1 MSSQPSQS
9 TSDKFILTLALLTV
23 IGVVGYYVLNAP
35 DKRSA
40 GEKVSDAISE
50 LPNGVTKAS
59 RQLESRT
66 PADKLNDA
74 AKDAGNDLKKATNQ
88 QQE

>member
-1 MSSQPSQS
+1 MSQPSQTS
-9 TSDKFILTLALLTV
+9 SDKFILTLALLAV
-23 IGVVGYYVLNAP
+23 IAVVGYYVLNSP
-35 DKRSA
+35 DKRGA

-66 PADKLNDA
+66 PADKINDA
-74 AKDAGNDLKKATNQ
+74 AKDAGNDIKKATNQ

>member
-1 MSSQPSQS
+1 M
-9 TSDKFILTLALLTV
+9 
-23 IGVVGYYVLNAP
+23 
-35 DKRSA
+35 
-40 GEKVSDAISE
+40 SDAISE

-66 PADKLNDA
+66 PADKINDA
-74 AKDAGNDLKKATNQ
+74 AKDAGNDIKKATNQ